1 MTIPPTKLIKLPILE
16 LLADKKKHTLSETVE
31 FIAKKFNVSEEDRKQ
46 LIPSRLQQTLKV
58 RITWAVSELRNALL
72 LENIE
77 NKRGI
82 FKITQR
88 GLEVL
93 KENPKIID
101 TKFLKKFSE
110 YRHFLGIDEEGKS
123 TQKSKIIESDES
135 PIEIIEESY
144 QKIKRELIQNILTLV
159 RKCSPDSFERLV
171 IQLVVKMGYGGTVED
186 AGKAIGKQ
194 GDEGID
200 GIIKEDELGFE
211 KIYVQAKR
219 WNSSVGRP
227 KLQEFVGALH
237 GQKAKKGLFITSGD
251 FTNEALRYKD
261 KIDDKII
268 ILIDGNELAEYMIR
282 YNLGVFT
289 TSVLEMKQ
297 IDSDFFE
304 EI

>member
-1 MTIPPTKLIKLPILE
+1 MAIPPTKLIKLPILE
-16 LLADKKKHTLSETVE
+16 LLADKEEHTLSETVE
-31 FIAKKFNVSEEDRKQ
+31 FIAKKFNMSEEDRMQ
-46 LIPSRLQQTLKV
+46 LIPSRLQQTIKA

-88 GLEVL
+88 GLTVL
-93 KENPKIID
+93 KEKPEIID
-101 TKFLKKFSE
+101 TKFLKRFLE
-110 YRHFLGIDEEGKS
+110 YKHFLGLDKDETSQPKS
-123 TQKSKIIESDES
+123 EITELDES

-144 QKIKRELIQNILTLV
+144 QKIKRAWIQNILTLV
-159 RKCSPDSFERLV
+159 KKCSSDSFERLV
-171 IQLVVKMGYGGTVED
+171 VQLIVKMGYGGTVED
-186 AGKAIGKQ
+186 AGRAIGKQ

-200 GIIKEDELGFE
+200 GVIKEDELGFE

-251 FTNEALRYKD
+251 FTKDALKYKD
-261 KIDDKII
+261 EIDDKII
-268 ILIDGNELAEYMIR
+268 ILIDGNKLAEYMIR
-282 YNLGVFT
+282 YNLGVST
-289 TSVLEMKQ
+289 TNVFEMKQ

>member
-1 MTIPPTKLIKLPILE
+1 MAIPPTTLIKLPILQ
-16 LLADKKKHTLSETVE
+16 LLADKKEHTLSETIE
-31 FIAKKFNVSEEDRKQ
+31 FIAKKFNVSEEDRTQ
-46 LIPSRLQQTLKV
+46 LIPSRLQQTLKA
-58 RITWAVSELRNALL
+58 RITWALSELRNALL

-88 GLEVL
+88 GLSVL

-101 TKFLKKFSE
+101 TKFLKRFSE
-110 YRHFLGIDEEGKS
+110 YRHFLGLDKDETSPPE
-123 TQKSKIIESDES
+123 SKITVLDES
-135 PIEIIEESY
+135 PIEVIEESY
-144 QKIKRELIQNILTLV
+144 QKMKRDWIQNILTLV

-171 IQLVVKMGYGGTVED
+171 VQLVVKMGYGGTIED

-200 GIIKEDELGFE
+200 GVIKEDELGFE

-219 WNSSVGRP
+219 WDSSVGRP

-237 GQKAKKGLFITSGD
+237 GQKAKKGLFITTGN
-251 FTNEALRYKD
+251 FTRDALEYKD
-261 KIDDKII
+261 KIDDKTI
-268 ILIDGNELAEYMIR
+268 ILIDGNKLAEYMIR
-282 YNLGVFT
+282 YNLGVST
-289 TSVLEMKQ
+289 TNVFEMKQ